1 MRYRNRV
8 KISDLRAKVP
18 LYGAAFDYAI
28 STLQMAGLVRIVREG
43 NEEYVKLTDL
53 GNAPFPSF
61 GFGIPRHR
69 SAPYAVG
76 PLPPSSGCHRSL
88 PTGLGLGPTPSP
100 ALYLRKRDKA

>member
-76 PLPPSSGCHRSL
+76 QMPHPRGVIVHCPRGWV
-88 PTGLGLGPTPSP
+88 
-100 ALYLRKRDKA
+100 